1 MTTRV
6 GTVALVEGAL
16 CVIWIVSL
24 LAAGARAQ
32 AADADPAF
40 DVTSIRRNISP
51 DSSRSFRIEP
61 GGTVRA
67 TNVTVRHLMWQAYG
81 VNDFQIIGGPGWMA
95 TERYDIIA
103 RAGDNATPERLRAM
117 MRRLLADRF
126 RLDVEQTTRDLQVYA
141 LLRARPDGTPGPQL
155 RAATG
160 DCAQPEQKGCGA
172 TVGDGTLRARGITM
186 SRLAGELTG
195 WVEALVQDRTDLRGS
210 FELELSWS
218 PTLQSNDS
226 RAPLFTALREQLGL
240 KLEPTRAPVPALVIR
255 SVERPSE
262 N

>member
-1 MTTRV
+1 MTTRA
-6 GTVALVEGAL
+6 GTVALVGGVL
-16 CVIWIVSL
+16 CAIWIVSF
-24 LAAGARAQ
+24 LAVGARAQ
-32 AADADPAF
+32 GTDADAAF
-40 DVTSIRRNISP
+40 DVTSIRRNTSP

-61 GGTVRA
+61 GGTIRA

-81 VNDFQIIGGPGWMA
+81 VNDFQIVGGPGWMA

-117 MRRLLADRF
+117 LRRLLADRF
-126 RLDVEQTTRDLQVYA
+126 RLDVEQTTRDRQIYA
-141 LLRARPDGTPGPQL
+141 LMRARPDGMLGPQL
-155 RAATG
+155 RAAGG

-172 TVGDGTLRARGITM
+172 KVGDGTLISRGMTM
-186 SRLAGELTG
+186 SRLAGELGG
-195 WVEALVQDRTDLRGS
+195 WVDTLVQDRTDLPGA

-218 PTLQSNDS
+218 PDLQSDAS
-226 RAPLFTALREQLGL
+226 RGSLFAALREQLGL
-240 KLEPTRAPVPALVIR
+240 KLEPMRAAVPALVVR